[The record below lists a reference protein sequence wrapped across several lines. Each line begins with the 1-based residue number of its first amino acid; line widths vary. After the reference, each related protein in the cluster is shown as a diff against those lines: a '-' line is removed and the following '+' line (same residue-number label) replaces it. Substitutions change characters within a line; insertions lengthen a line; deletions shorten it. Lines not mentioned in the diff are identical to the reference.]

1 MLSSELDTPLQ
12 KGRRERL
19 ALELEKQQ
27 RFDKRIIRAI
37 KAVPRHI
44 FIDKGLQE
52 FAYRDVPIAIDNEQT
67 ISQPST
73 VAMQTQ
79 LLDFKSGDRIL
90 EIGTGC
96 GYQTAVL
103 YYLGADVYS
112 IERMKALYEKAVN
125 NLKKLD
131 YEKPHL
137 FWGDGFKGMPQFA
150 PYDGIIVT
158 CGAPEIPESLLLQLK
173 TGGKLVIPVDIKTD
187 EREETVGIK
196 KKRKKEQE
204 MLVLTRKNETH
215 FDKKSYG
222 PAKFVPM
229 LKDVQ
234 Q

>member
-1 MLSSELDTPLQ
+1 MLNSELDTPLQ

-37 KAVPRHI
+37 KAVPRHV

-79 LLDFKSGDRIL
+79 LLDFKSGERIL

-103 YYLGADVYS
+103 FYLGADVYS
-112 IERMKALYEKAVN
+112 IERMRELYERAVN

-137 FWGDGFKGMPQFA
+137 FWGDGFEGLPQFA

-158 CGAPEIPESLLLQLK
+158 CGAPEIPEALLLQLK
-173 TGGKLVIPVDIKTD
+173 IGGRMVIPVDVKV
-187 EREETVGIK
+187 EKEETVGIIK
-196 KKRKKEQE
+196 KKIKKEQE
-204 MLVLTRKNETH
+204 MLVLTRKNKTH
-215 FDKKSYG
+215 FDKKTYG
-222 PAKFVPM
+222 RASFVPM
-229 LKDVQ
+229 LKNVQ